1 MARTRTI
8 DADALLIALQRISIV
23 PQFSSQYSY
32 NSYGNSEIEKVIDSR
47 IQAWVAG
54 TMQIFKTQLEME
66 INNAAVLH
74 GPCMLCA
81 PKAHDVFPEGI
92 QQ

>member
-23 PQFSSQYSY
+23 PQFTSYNGY
-32 NSYGNSEIEKVIDSR
+32 NSYGNSQIEQAMDAR
-47 IQAWVAG
+47 IQGWIQG
-54 TMQIFKTQLEME
+54 TMQIFKTQLEIE

-81 PKAHDVFPEGI
+81 PKEHDVFPEGV